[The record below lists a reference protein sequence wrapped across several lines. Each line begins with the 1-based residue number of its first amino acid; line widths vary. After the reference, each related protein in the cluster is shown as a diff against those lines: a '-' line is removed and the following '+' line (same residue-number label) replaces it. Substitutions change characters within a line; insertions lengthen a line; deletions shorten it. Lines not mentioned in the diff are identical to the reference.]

1 MGKAIITTDG
11 EVLTADCF
19 LNFDGENEYLAAV
32 DGDIYIRKA
41 SDKYELLKKKEDR
54 EKDNSQ

>member
-1 MGKAIITTDG
+1 MGKEITTTKG

-19 LNFDGENEYLAAV
+19 LNFAGEDKYLAAV
-32 DGDIYIRKA
+32 DGDIYIKKT
-41 SDKYELLKKKEDR
+41 SDKYELLKKKEDG